1 MRLGKNAYF
10 LRYTLALAII
20 LTTISA
26 WIWFIH
32 NNSSPSNSAPT
43 LVGLTSTTTA
53 MMQHDFV
60 VRKGSSL
67 MLDGKPFRFA
77 GANIYWLGLQEPAD
91 NISYPSH
98 FRIDDALATASF
110 MGETVVRAHTLGISV
125 GCPLCVEP
133 SLGKFNQT
141 ALQHIDYAIWSAE
154 IHHIRLIIPLVDNW
168 HYYHGGKH
176 TFTDWRGISDEQGF
190 YYNFTVINDFEQYIR
205 VILNHVN
212 SYTGIAYKNDPT
224 ILAWETG
231 NELSAPSD
239 WVRDISAYIK
249 GIDLHHLI
257 MDGNSEYADQTNN
270 FLPGLSIKTVDIYT
284 GHYYPPNITNLRIEL
299 NQALSADKVF
309 IVGEYDWNTNDGDGL
324 SDFLSVIEHSKIAGD
339 MYWSLFPHNETYG
352 FVPHGEHFTLHYPG
366 DTPDMRWRV
375 SLLRTHGYTMRGSP
389 LATATIPGEPIITAI
404 NGHSIEWQ
412 GAFGAATYSI
422 ERSTQGAN
430 GPWTI
435 ICDHCATDLNTPW
448 INSTQPLGIVVYRV
462 RAYSVSSI
470 GGPYSPVYWLQ
481 TQR

>member
-1 MRLGKNAYF
+1 MRLGKNSYF

-26 WIWFIH
+26 CTWLTQ
-32 NNSSPSNSAPT
+32 NGSNSST
-43 LVGLTSTTTA
+43 ELTSTTTSI
-53 MMQHDFV
+53 MQHDFV

-77 GANIYWLGLQEPAD
+77 GANIYWLGLQEPSD
-91 NISYPSH
+91 NITYPSH

-176 TFTDWRGISDEQGF
+176 TFTDWRGISDEQAF
-190 YYNFTVINDFEQYIR
+190 YYNSTVINDFKQYVR

-239 WVRDISAYIK
+239 WVRDISTYIK
-249 GIDLHHLI
+249 GIDPHHLV
-257 MDGNSEYADQTNN
+257 MDGNSEGANQTSN
-270 FLPGLSIKTVDIYT
+270 FLPDLSIKTVDIYT
-284 GHYYPPNITNLRIEL
+284 GHYYPPNITTLHTEL
-299 NQALSADKVF
+299 NQVLRAKKAF
-309 IVGEYDWNTNDGDGL
+309 IVGEYDWNTSDGDGL
-324 SDFLSVIEHSKIAGD
+324 SDFLSVIEHSKVAGD
-339 MYWSLFPHNETYG
+339 MYWSLFSHDDTHG
-352 FVPHGEHFTLHYPG
+352 FAPQGEQYALHYPG
-366 DTPDMRWRV
+366 ETPDIRV
-375 SLLRTHGYTMRGSP
+375 RIALLRAHAYAMQGLP
-389 LATATIPGEPIITAI
+389 LAAAAIPGKPTITSI
-404 NGHSIEWQ
+404 NGKSIDWR
-412 GAFGAATYSI
+412 GAFGAATYSV
-422 ERSTQGAN
+422 ERSTDGIS
-430 GPWTI
+430 GPWVV
-435 ICDHCATDLNTPW
+435 ICNRCATDESTPW
-448 INSTQPLGIVVYRV
+448 QDVNQPSGIVAYRI
-462 RAYSVSSI
+462 RGYSVS
-470 GGPYSPVYWLQ
+470 GVPGPYSPIYSL
-481 TQR
+481 TEGG